1 MPELE
6 NQPLRLRALDGP
18 PGSPRYSVTV
28 EVCSAGACPHGVP
41 AQLARAGQ
49 CPVDICP
56 LRRCVRLLLDRRGTV
71 LQETESTA
79 HWSWNS
85 LRACSPTDWTKS
97 HIPYFGCGITTLYYR
112 AFPHKGPAVG
122 YHTANVFWY
131 CRHSAG
137 L

>member
-1 MPELE
+1 MARQKRQHLLLLSARTYLSRRMPELE

-79 HWSWNS
+79 HWS
-85 LRACSPTDWTKS
+85 
-97 HIPYFGCGITTLYYR
+97 
-112 AFPHKGPAVG
+112 
-122 YHTANVFWY
+122 
-131 CRHSAG
+131 
-137 L
+137 